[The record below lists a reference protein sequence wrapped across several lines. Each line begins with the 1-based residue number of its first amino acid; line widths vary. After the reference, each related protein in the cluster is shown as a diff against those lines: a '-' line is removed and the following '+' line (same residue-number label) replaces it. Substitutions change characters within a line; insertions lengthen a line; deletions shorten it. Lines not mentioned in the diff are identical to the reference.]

1 MCVARYLMER
11 SPLWPIVIRKL
22 CEQLSLNPYSVH
34 GGSKSKEEGGW
45 VGNGQQKEKR
55 KEKKDQ
61 ISIAPLIAPNLTN
74 EIRQML
80 YPNVA
85 ST

>member
-1 MCVARYLMER
+1 MCVCVRCSISYGKITIVA
-11 SPLWPIVIRKL
+11 IVIRKL

-45 VGNGQQKEKR
+45 VGNGQQKEK
-55 KEKKDQ
+55 KKKKDQ
-61 ISIAPLIAPNLTN
+61 TSIIAPNPTN

-80 YPNVA
+80 SPNVA